1 MRIRFHVKKAIISQL
16 NRSCIILC
24 AIIFFAALISAGR
37 PLCLSEFFPTSFA
50 QFFVWICA
58 FPLLTLVAG
67 LGIFFDFSQT
77 AFGAFVSSDGMQ
89 MVSIGVLA
97 MLCVLVYWLV
107 VRYFVA
113 HAWGLEWVKAATTIV
128 KCFIFWGLFQLLC
141 VVVSCAWSVGGFSH
155 KNCEC
160 SEPAANPPAQTASE
174 AQTATPPEAQK

>member
-58 FPLLTLVAG
+58 FPLLTLAAG

-77 AFGAFVSSDGMQ
+77 SAGAFLASPNVQ
-89 MVSIGVLA
+89 MLSIGVLA
-97 MLCVLVYWLV
+97 MLCVLIYWLV

-113 HAWGLEWVKAATTIV
+113 HTWGLEWVKAATTIV
-128 KCFIFWGLFQLLC
+128 KCFICWGIFQLVC
-141 VVVSCAWSVGGFSH
+141 VAVSCAWSVGGFSH

-160 SEPAANPPAQTASE
+160 PEPASSQPAQTITE
-174 AQTATPPEAQK
+174 AQTAQQPEAQK